1 MFVRAVYTERTDMEK
16 ARTDALYDAL
26 KEKGYPDDF
35 CREIAYKQMNTD
47 YTATR
52 MLGYDVSC
60 VASASPTVSVTWYSC
75 SFTFRELH
83 P

>member
-16 ARTDALYDAL
+16 ARTDVLYYAL

-47 YTATR
+47 LQR
-52 MLGYDVSC
+52 RV
-60 VASASPTVSVTWYSC
+60 VTVRICTK
-75 SFTFRELH
+75 EEQQ
-83 P
+83 

>member
-16 ARTDALYDAL
+16 ARTDALYYAL

-47 YTATR
+47 YTATVPR
-52 MLGYDVSC
+52 IE
-60 VASASPTVSVTWYSC
+60 PTPGRC
-75 SFTFRELH
+75 GG
-83 P
+83 